1 MHTENS
7 SLTIGA
13 LARELG
19 VGVETIRFYQRK
31 GLLQEPDRPHGSI
44 RRYGARELGRVRFIK
59 AAQRIGFSLDE
70 IAELLK
76 LDDGTH
82 CEEAREQAER
92 KLEDVRVRLADLRR
106 IEFALQELVTRC
118 RAATGQ
124 VRCPLIAT
132 LQDL

>member
-1 MHTENS
+1 MDS
-7 SLTIGA
+7 KVPPLTIGS
-13 LARELG
+13 LAQELG

-31 GLLQEPDRPHGSI
+31 GLLREPARPHGSI
-44 RRYGARELGRVRFIK
+44 RRYGAKELGRVRFIK

-76 LDDGTH
+76 LEDGTH

-92 KLEDVRVRLADLRR
+92 KLEDVRVRLADLQG
-106 IEFALQELVTRC
+106 IEFALQELVMRC

-132 LQDL
+132 LQDP